1 MDARTHPLEQHRSF
15 SQRFKVNFTKHIRH
29 KKLKKIL
36 PLHNYI
42 YNCWT
47 GEWRRIILFWE
58 KHGNILAVMPL
69 TDIPLL
75 SSSHWFWRVKSV
87 FCLTLQKD
95 KILKRDGR
103 LKGWL
108 SIVWRAGGFR
118 CGGDGC
124 PQRNIRSNEKYKEGI
139 SWVNRCLMSREWSEC
154 CSDGCPKVCVYSICV
169 FIFLYKLRSSSYL
182 LYWPDISL

>member
-1 MDARTHPLEQHRSF
+1 MLYT
-15 SQRFKVNFTKHIRH
+15 
-29 KKLKKIL
+29 
-36 PLHNYI
+36 
-42 YNCWT
+42 NCWT

-75 SSSHWFWRVKSV
+75 STSHWFWRVKSV

-169 FIFLYKLRSSSYL
+169 FIFLYKLHSSSYL
-182 LYWPDISL
+182 LYWPEISL